1 MVGWRRRGPRKIT
14 TDEARH
20 LLDDEPTGDARLAQ
34 GTRSP
39 SPTAR
44 SAAAVVPVHAAYLS
58 VDEAAAVL
66 RVDRKTIHRAVAS
79 GELPY
84 LRLGR
89 VIRIPSA
96 ALARPS
102 KSA

>member
-1 MVGWRRRGPRKIT
+1 MVAWNRRGPKKSAA
-14 TDEARH
+14 E
-20 LLDDEPTGDARLAQ
+20 DA
-34 GTRSP
+34 GSP

-44 SAAAVVPVHAAYLS
+44 LAAAAVPAQAAYLS
-58 VDEAAAVL
+58 VEEAAAVL
-66 RVDRKTIHRAVAS
+66 RVDRKTIHRAVAA

-96 ALARPS
+96 ALAVPS

>member
-1 MVGWRRRGPRKIT
+1 MGAMVAWNRRGPKKIT
-14 TDEARH
+14 AED
-20 LLDDEPTGDARLAQ
+20 G
-34 GTRSP
+34 RSP
-39 SPTAR
+39 SPTAHF
-44 SAAAVVPVHAAYLS
+44 AATAGAAHAAYLS
-58 VDEAAAVL
+58 VDEAAALL
-66 RVDRKTIHRAVAS
+66 RVDRKTIHRAVAA

-96 ALARPS
+96 ALAAPS

>member
-1 MVGWRRRGPRKIT
+1 MVAWKRRGPRKIG
-14 TDEARH
+14 DERNV
-20 LLDDEPTGDARLAQ
+20 DAPLAASA
-34 GTRSP
+34 GSP

-44 SAAAVVPVHAAYLS
+44 LATVPAHAAYLS

-66 RVDRKTIHRAVAS
+66 RVDRKTIHRAVAA

-96 ALARPS
+96 ALATPS

>member
-1 MVGWRRRGPRKIT
+1 MNGWKRRGPRNVT
-14 TDEARH
+14 VEHALRAP
-20 LLDDEPTGDARLAQ
+20 EEQRAGDTQLAEN
-34 GTRSP
+34 GDSP
-39 SPTAR
+39 FPTAH
-44 SAAAVVPVHAAYLS
+44 SAVVPVPAVAAYLS
-58 VDEAAAVL
+58 VDEAAALL
-66 RVDRKTIHRAVAS
+66 RVDRKTIHRAVAA

-89 VIRIPSA
+89 VIRIPTA